1 MLLCVQV
8 AVIPLLPATPLAA
21 HDNPALGCTFHGLAV
36 LYNVKTMTYEAV
48 QLTKI
53 GRNRK

>member
-8 AVIPLLPATPLAA
+8 AVILLLPATPLAA